1 MKEISKE
8 QIIKLHTQLVEETG
22 GSVDIRDEGMLDSA
36 VSAPYASFAGIEP
49 FPTVIEKASRLG
61 FGLIKNHPFIDGNK
75 RIGTHALILMLK
87 INGVTIDYDDQDLID
102 TILKVADGSFGY
114 EELLAWVKAHI
125 A

>member
-36 VSAPYASFAGIEP
+36 VSTPYASFAGIEP

-75 RIGTHALILMLK
+75 RIGAHALILMLK

>member
-36 VSAPYASFAGIEP
+36 VSTPYASFAGIEP

-75 RIGTHALILMLK
+75 RIGTHALILMLR

>member
-75 RIGTHALILMLK
+75 RIGAHALILMLK

>member
-75 RIGTHALILMLK
+75 RIGTHALILMLR

>member
-1 MKEISKE
+1 MKEISKD
-8 QIIKLHTQLVEETG
+8 QIIKLHTQLVAETG

-36 VSAPYASFAGIEP
+36 VSAPYASFAGIEA

-75 RIGTHALILMLK
+75 RIGTHALILMMR
-87 INGVTIDYDDQDLID
+87 INGVTIDYDDQYLID

>member
-75 RIGTHALILMLK
+75 RIGTHALILMMR

-102 TILKVADGSFGY
+102 AILKVADGSFGY
-114 EELLAWVKAHI
+114 ERLLAWVKAHI

>member
-8 QIIKLHTQLVEETG
+8 QIIKLHTQLVAETG

-75 RIGTHALILMLK
+75 RIGTHALILMMR
-87 INGVTIDYDDQDLID
+87 INGVSIDYDDRDLID

-114 EELLAWVKAHI
+114 DELLAWVKAHI